1 VLPRENSQRDRVLA
15 AGNLSSTVPV
25 LAGQPYP
32 LAPARLCIA
41 SPRPRGQHNCPQHV
55 GLDELSVVEQTNLHG
70 TQVFRS
76 TGTTLSQTK
85 LGRIKTLN
93 WKEDIAMLQLSL

>member
-1 VLPRENSQRDRVLA
+1 
-15 AGNLSSTVPV
+15 
-25 LAGQPYP
+25 
-32 LAPARLCIA
+32 
-41 SPRPRGQHNCPQHV
+41 
-55 GLDELSVVEQTNLHG
+55 LDELSVVEQTNLHG